1 MLPQFKSVLRR
12 PFRLI
17 LLVLLLGAVT
27 FGFTTRAVE
36 YLVVTRAVDELSEYY
51 KAIGSLS
58 SDDGDV
64 TQGAK
69 LLSESDLVAI
79 NDVQR
84 NCSGTLK
91 GTYNADLDGQT
102 STKGYNVAEVLL
114 WGNLLEKTCYVE
126 RTADGSAQA
135 YYQLRFRVVQRLYG
149 YPDYAPE
156 DGDITVTY
164 IPDEAGT
171 DWGSAFDALQVNT
184 VYGVR
189 AYYSGTGT
197 YTPGL
202 ILRQAIPEDEWF
214 LPQGDARMGTLV
226 EADAVQEIN
235 RHRVTLTGTKDMS
248 ALPFTQE
255 INRDG
260 YLIDGR
266 WLNAADEKSSN
277 PVCVILQDFAEKRG
291 LGVGDTLTI
300 TMQDEQMPYSYYPE
314 GTALEDTESSNV
326 TTTFTIVG
334 IFNRTIFS
342 EGYVSASYRSLT
354 IYIPDS
360 CMPAGY
366 DAAVASLQD
375 GTVFENGYS
384 FVLSEPDAQE
394 AFMQQYRSQL
404 ESMGYTITMIENGW
418 TEFFASAQPICQS
431 ASYSAALFAIVQGMA
446 LILVAF
452 LYRRQHRREFA
463 IARALGIPPRKVTLW
478 HLFPVVLLGMAG
490 IGAGSTLAWRYALEQ
505 VKVTLSSL
513 VNDGQNVN
521 TGLSGWILV
530 ALFALSLALLIMVTL
545 LGYIVLSRHSVMDIL
560 HEAQKNQ
567 RSQKTP
573 SPSETFTTPTT
584 IPATHSDK
592 PKFDS
597 PSIVISAG
605 KGTSSLVRFM
615 RRHAC
620 RSRGTTALVLI
631 VSILLIIA
639 LGWIQTAILQTGQ
652 KIDELYGNISVEA
665 ELLKSVSGG
674 YIGEPGFIS
683 GTTVDSIVSTGFVKE
698 SNLVAAMTDAR
709 LSNVSGHGSM
719 ISNFTLCGITSTD
732 DLNQELSSDMI
743 VTGGDGT
750 ITFLNGWDDSIF
762 AREYV
767 SVEWY
772 PIVVSETML
781 EQLGAELDDQL
792 LLSVGSQAVTAVIK
806 GSYTGQFNGLG
817 NLNGDAVLMPLAL
830 MKALYQ
836 NNLYYSV
843 AEFSLDPALNRNL
856 DAFRTSAEQILE
868 NDTKSLL
875 SLNLVIWDEELRMV
889 VQPMEQNLTLMRVLY
904 PIAQAVALLAAGAVA
919 LLLLLQEAKTAAM
932 LRILGIPTRTVQRM
946 LGLELLT
953 VGLAGI
959 SVGVLIAVG
968 LGKWSTQLPLCAAI
982 YMLGLALGTITGCIV
997 ITRRKPLELLQVK
1010 E

>member
-12 PFRLI
+12 PFRLM
-17 LLVLLLGAVT
+17 LLALLLGAIT

-36 YLVVTRAVDELSEYY
+36 YLVVTRAVDELSGYY
-51 KAIGSLS
+51 KAIGALS
-58 SDDGDV
+58 SGDGDV

-84 NCSGTLK
+84 NCSDTLR
-91 GTYNADLDGQT
+91 GIYNADLDGQT

-114 WGNLLEKTCYVE
+114 WGNLLEKTRYVQ
-126 RTADGSAQA
+126 RTADGSAQV

-171 DWGSAFDALQVNT
+171 DWDNTFDALQVNT

-197 YTPGL
+197 YTSGL

-226 EADAVQEIN
+226 ETDAVQEIN

-255 INRDG
+255 VNRDG
-260 YLIDGR
+260 YLLDGR
-266 WLNAADEKSSN
+266 WLNAADEESSN

-300 TMQDEQMPYSYYPE
+300 TMQDEQLPYSYYPE
-314 GTALEDTESSNV
+314 GTALEDTESSDL

-334 IFNRTIFS
+334 IFNRAIFS

-354 IYIPDS
+354 VYIPDS

-404 ESMGYTITMIENGW
+404 ERMGYTITMIENGW

-431 ASYSAALFAIVQGMA
+431 TCYGAALFALVQGMA

-463 IARALGIPPRKVTLW
+463 ISRALGIPACKVTMW
-478 HLFPVVLLGMAG
+478 HLFPVVLLGIVG
-490 IGAGSTLAWRYALEQ
+490 IGTGSMLAWRYALEK

-513 VNDGQNVN
+513 VSDGQNVN

-530 ALFALSLALLIMVTL
+530 AIFASSLSLLIMVTL
-545 LGYIVLSRHSVMDIL
+545 LSYIGLSRHSVMDIL
-560 HEAQKNQ
+560 HEAQKN
-567 RSQKTP
+567 RRPRKDP
-573 SPSETFTTPTT
+573 SPPETITT
-584 IPATHSDK
+584 ATAMSAIDTDR
-592 PKFDS
+592 PKLDL
-597 PSIVISAG
+597 PSVVTQAG
-605 KGTSSLVRFM
+605 KGTPGLVRFM

-620 RSRGTTALVLI
+620 RSQGTTALILV

-639 LGWIQTAILQTGQ
+639 LGWIQTAILQTGR

-665 ELLKSVSGG
+665 ELLKRVSGSYTG
-674 YIGEPGFIS
+674 KPGFIS
-683 GTTVDSIVSTGFVKE
+683 GTTVDSIIATGFVKE
-698 SNLVAAMTDAR
+698 SNLVAATTDAG

-732 DLNQELSSDMI
+732 DLNQELSSDTM

-750 ITFLNGWDDSIF
+750 ITFLSGWDDSMF
-762 AREYV
+762 AREYG

-772 PIVVSETML
+772 PIVVSEAML
-781 EQLGAELDDQL
+781 EQLGAALDDQL

-843 AEFSLDPALNRNL
+843 AEFSLDPALNQNL

-868 NDTKSLL
+868 NDTKSPL

-904 PIAQAVALLAAGAVA
+904 PIAQAVALLSAGAVA

-946 LGLELLT
+946 LGMELLT
-953 VGLAGI
+953 LGLAGV
-959 SVGVLIAVG
+959 SVGMLVATG
-968 LGKWSTQLPLCAAI
+968 LGKWSAQLPLCAAI
-982 YMLGLALGTITGCIV
+982 YILGLALGTITGCIV